1 MKIIKISME
10 LSVEDTDVKVNG
22 RKISLTNI
30 AQYINDKL
38 YVDPEFFGVF
48 GLENIDSIY
57 NEDGTPMY
65 DKQYG
70 WANDQ

>member
-38 YVDPEFFGVF
+38 YTDPQVFGVF
-48 GLENIDSIY
+48 GAENIDSID

-70 WANDQ
+70 WAND